1 MPLRT
6 SILGSIIALSVG
18 LVVAF
23 MASQNSIDFY
33 GIPFLFF
40 CFIYSYV
47 IHWIFFIHA
56 YSKQT
61 EHYFDAIGSF
71 TFISLS
77 IIVVSYT
84 RNFYSLIIGFLVM
97 IWTIRLG
104 SFLFNRIKK
113 SGRDTRFTEMK
124 KNFFWF
130 FMTWN
135 LSALWVFLSYV
146 AGLVAMTSINVID
159 IGIKEYIFLI
169 FGVLIWVIGFLIEV
183 ISDYQK
189 KIFREDIANRDKF
202 ISHGLWS
209 WSRHPNYFG
218 EILLWIGITIIALPI
233 FKGWDY
239 IALISPIF
247 IYYLLVKVSGI
258 PMLEKSANEKWG
270 NDPNYITYKKN
281 TTILFLR
288 KPTE

>member
-1 MPLRT
+1 MPLKT

-18 LVVAF
+18 LIVAF
-23 MASQNSIDFY
+23 TAGQNSIDFY
-33 GIPFLFF
+33 GIPLIAV
-40 CFIYSYV
+40 CFIYSYI
-47 IHWIFFIHA
+47 IHWIFFVHG
-56 YSKQT
+56 YLFQT

-71 TFISLS
+71 TFVSLS
-77 IIVVSYT
+77 LFLIFVV
-84 RNFYSLIIGFLVM
+84 RDFYAFLICSLVA
-97 IWTIRLG
+97 IWSLRLG
-104 SFLFNRIKK
+104 SFLFSRVKR

-146 AGLVAMTSINVID
+146 AGMVAVTSKYSSELSFID
-159 IGIKEYIFLI
+159 FV
-169 FGVLIWVIGFLIEV
+169 FCSVGFLVWLSGFIIEV
-183 ISDYQK
+183 VADNQK
-189 KIFREDIANRDKF
+189 KKFKEDLNNNDKF

-218 EILLWIGITIIALPI
+218 EILLWIGIAIIALPI

-270 NDPNYITYKKN
+270 SDPNYIKYKEN
-281 TTILFLR
+281 TNILFLR

>member
-1 MPLRT
+1 MPLKT

-18 LVVAF
+18 LIVVFTAG
-23 MASQNSIDFY
+23 QNSIDFY
-33 GIPFLFF
+33 GIPLIAV
-40 CFIYSYV
+40 CFIYSYI
-47 IHWIFFIHA
+47 IHWIFFVHG
-56 YSKQT
+56 YLFQT

-71 TFISLS
+71 TFVSLS
-77 IIVVSYT
+77 LFLIFVV
-84 RNFYSLIIGFLVM
+84 RDFYAFLICSLVA
-97 IWTIRLG
+97 IWSLRLG
-104 SFLFNRIKK
+104 SFLFSRVKR

-146 AGLVAMTSINVID
+146 AGMVAVTSKYSSELSFID
-159 IGIKEYIFLI
+159 FV
-169 FGVLIWVIGFLIEV
+169 FCSVGFLVWLSGFIIEV
-183 ISDYQK
+183 VADNQK
-189 KIFREDIANRDKF
+189 KKFKEDLNNNDKF

-270 NDPNYITYKKN
+270 SDPNYIKYKEN
-281 TTILFLR
+281 TNILFLR

>member
-1 MPLRT
+1 MPLKT

-18 LVVAF
+18 LIVAF
-23 MASQNSIDFY
+23 TAGQNSIDFY
-33 GIPFLFF
+33 GIPLIAV
-40 CFIYSYV
+40 CFIYSYI
-47 IHWIFFIHA
+47 IHWIFFVHG
-56 YSKQT
+56 YLFQT

-71 TFISLS
+71 TFVSLS
-77 IIVVSYT
+77 LFLIFVV
-84 RNFYSLIIGFLVM
+84 RDFYAFLICSLVA
-97 IWTIRLG
+97 IWSLRLG
-104 SFLFNRIKK
+104 SFLFSRVKR

-146 AGLVAMTSINVID
+146 AGMVAVTSKYSSELSFID
-159 IGIKEYIFLI
+159 FV
-169 FGVLIWVIGFLIEV
+169 FCSVGFLVWLSGFVIEV
-183 ISDYQK
+183 VADNQK
-189 KIFREDIANRDKF
+189 KKFKEDLNNNDKF

-218 EILLWIGITIIALPI
+218 EILLWIGIAIIALPI

-270 NDPNYITYKKN
+270 SDPNYIKYKEN
-281 TTILFLR
+281 TNILFLR

>member
-6 SILGSIIALSVG
+6 SILGSIIALLVG

-23 MASQNSIDFY
+23 TASQNSIDFY

-202 ISHGLWS
+202 ISHGLWA

-247 IYYLLVKVSGI
+247 IYYLLVNVSGI

-270 NDPNYITYKKN
+270 SDPNYITYKKN

>member
-1 MPLRT
+1 MPLKT
-6 SILGSIIALSVG
+6 SILGSIIALAIG
-18 LVVAF
+18 LIVAF
-23 MASQNSIDFY
+23 IASQNSIDFY

-84 RNFYSLIIGFLVM
+84 RNFYSLVIGLLVM

-146 AGLVAMTSINVID
+146 AGLVAMTSINVGD
-159 IGIKEYIFLI
+159 IGIKEYLFLI
-169 FGVLIWVIGFLIEV
+169 FGFLVWVIGFSIEV
-183 ISDYQK
+183 ISDNQK
-189 KIFREDIANRDKF
+189 KMFKEDIANRDKF
-202 ISHGLWS
+202 INHGLWA

-247 IYYLLVKVSGI
+247 IYYLLVNVSGI

-270 NDPNYITYKKN
+270 SDPNYITYKKN

>member
-202 ISHGLWS
+202 ISHGLWA

-247 IYYLLVKVSGI
+247 IYYLLVNVSGI

-270 NDPNYITYKKN
+270 SDPNYITYKKN

>member
-270 NDPNYITYKKN
+270 NDTNYITYKKN
-281 TTILFLR
+281 TSILFLR

>member
-1 MPLRT
+1 MPLKT

-18 LVVAF
+18 LIVAF
-23 MASQNSIDFY
+23 TAGQNSIDFY
-33 GIPFLFF
+33 GIPLIAV
-40 CFIYSYV
+40 CFIYSYI
-47 IHWIFFIHA
+47 IHWIFFVHG
-56 YSKQT
+56 YLFQT

-71 TFISLS
+71 TFVSLS
-77 IIVVSYT
+77 LFLIFVV
-84 RNFYSLIIGFLVM
+84 RDFYAFLICSLVM
-97 IWTIRLG
+97 IWSLRLG
-104 SFLFNRIKK
+104 SFLFSRVKR

-146 AGLVAMTSINVID
+146 AGMVAVTSKYSSELSFID
-159 IGIKEYIFLI
+159 FV
-169 FGVLIWVIGFLIEV
+169 FCSVGFLVWLSGFIIEV
-183 ISDYQK
+183 VADNQK
-189 KIFREDIANRDKF
+189 KKFKEDLNNNDKF

-218 EILLWIGITIIALPI
+218 EILLWIGIAIIALPI

-270 NDPNYITYKKN
+270 SDPNYIKYKEN
-281 TTILFLR
+281 TNILFLR

>member
-1 MPLRT
+1 MPLKT

-18 LVVAF
+18 LIVAF
-23 MASQNSIDFY
+23 TAGQNSIDFY
-33 GIPFLFF
+33 GIPLIAV
-40 CFIYSYV
+40 CFIYSYI
-47 IHWIFFIHA
+47 IHWIFFVHG
-56 YSKQT
+56 YLFQT

-71 TFISLS
+71 TFVSLS
-77 IIVVSYT
+77 LFLIFVV
-84 RNFYSLIIGFLVM
+84 RDFYAFLICSLVM
-97 IWTIRLG
+97 IWSLRLG
-104 SFLFNRIKK
+104 SFLFSRVKR

-146 AGLVAMTSINVID
+146 AGMVAVTSKYSSELSFID
-159 IGIKEYIFLI
+159 FV
-169 FGVLIWVIGFLIEV
+169 FCSVGFLVWLSGFIIEV
-183 ISDYQK
+183 VADNQK
-189 KIFREDIANRDKF
+189 KKFKEDLNNNDKF

-218 EILLWIGITIIALPI
+218 EILLWIGITIIALPV

-270 NDPNYITYKKN
+270 SDPNYIKYKEN
-281 TTILFLR
+281 TNILFLR

>member
-6 SILGSIIALSVG
+6 SILGSIIALLVG

-23 MASQNSIDFY
+23 TASQNSIDFY

>member
-1 MPLRT
+1 MPLKT

-18 LVVAF
+18 LIVVFTAG
-23 MASQNSIDFY
+23 QNSIDFY
-33 GIPFLFF
+33 GIPLIAV
-40 CFIYSYV
+40 CFIYSYI
-47 IHWIFFIHA
+47 IHWIFFVHG
-56 YSKQT
+56 YLFQT
-61 EHYFDAIGSF
+61 EHYFDATGSF
-71 TFISLS
+71 TFVSLS
-77 IIVVSYT
+77 LFLIFVV
-84 RNFYSLIIGFLVM
+84 RDFYAFLICSLVM
-97 IWTIRLG
+97 IWSLRLG
-104 SFLFNRIKK
+104 SFLFSRVKR

-146 AGLVAMTSINVID
+146 AGMVAVTSKYSSELSFID
-159 IGIKEYIFLI
+159 FV
-169 FGVLIWVIGFLIEV
+169 FCSVGFLVWLSGFVIEV
-183 ISDYQK
+183 VADNQK
-189 KIFREDIANRDKF
+189 KKFKEDLNNNDKF

-218 EILLWIGITIIALPI
+218 EILLWIGITIIALPV

-239 IALISPIF
+239 IALISPVF

-270 NDPNYITYKKN
+270 SDPNYIKYKEN
-281 TTILFLR
+281 TNILFLR

>member
-6 SILGSIIALSVG
+6 SILGSIIALLVG

-23 MASQNSIDFY
+23 TASQNSIDFY

-169 FGVLIWVIGFLIEV
+169 SGVLIWVIGFLIEV

-202 ISHGLWS
+202 ISHGLWA

-247 IYYLLVKVSGI
+247 IYYLLVNVSGI

-270 NDPNYITYKKN
+270 SDPNYITYKKN